1 LISSDKRIGFL
12 HGVKFKPEKKVTSRA
27 VALLK
32 AVLASEYYQS
42 ALSAKNAKKKKK
54 KNEKGDLGLLAP
66 LVE

>member
-12 HGVKFKPEKKVTSRA
+12 CGVKFKPKKKVTFCA
-27 VALLK
+27 VVLLK

-42 ALSAKNAKKKKK
+42 ALSTKNAKKKKK